1 MFSRGIERDVA
12 WNGLKGFLTSIFI
25 HSYFPRFLDGEI
37 VKLCIFYLV
46 YFLDSEDENDAEEIH
61 LGENTTAKRTRTLK
75 KKKVHQLCAFCNI
88 DILIFDGES
97 FALFCFV
104 SLKHLS

>member
-12 WNGLKGFLTSIFI
+12 WNGLKGFLTFIFI

-75 KKKVHQLCAFCNI
+75 KKVRQLCAFCNI